1 MKKILNILSYV
12 LNVALVIIL
21 IIQLVN
27 RREKENPLPVNEV
40 EEIKASI
47 LQSERNKLP
56 LQIQDQDHVYDIQI
70 DSIVFTNNVEPYVG
84 YMITQW
90 DVDEKQDLTAQ
101 EWARNGYKDKYVRKT
116 KQILIELR
124 GATMDKDGTIRW
136 ETNWG
141 KAGHFARTH

>member
-21 IIQLVN
+21 IILLVN
-27 RREKENPLPVNEV
+27 RGKKANIVPVNKAEG
-40 EEIKASI
+40 IKASI
-47 LQSERNKLP
+47 LQTERNKLP
-56 LQIQDQDHVYDIQI
+56 LQIQDQDHVYDIKI

-101 EWARNGYKDKYVRKT
+101 EWARNGYKDKYIRKT

-124 GATMDKDGTIRW
+124 GATMDKDGTVRW

-141 KAGHFARTH
+141 KAGFHARTR